1 MAYEFMKSEANKQK
15 APTPVGSGDWLGS
28 IATNTLLIR
37 RIREIMPADDAEK
50 FLNSPRFSE
59 LQAAACSESGCAFM
73 LRKTETGA
81 WDLIINDHAA

>member
-1 MAYEFMKSEANKQK
+1 M
-15 APTPVGSGDWLGS
+15 TPESQLPFEEQGAVPISSGVLLGS

-50 FLNSPRFSE
+50 FLNSPRFAE
-59 LQAAACSESGCAFM
+59 LQAAACSESGCAFQ

-81 WDLIINDHAA
+81 WDLVINDHAA